1 MLVKNPNWR
10 ANVRPASDVAI
21 MAAEYV
27 NWGRG
32 NAILPFQIEFLNNA
46 FQRKKD
52 GTWKYKR
59 VALNMP
65 RQNGKTKI
73 LTAPILYYLFVLG
86 LNVLVTAH
94 EQIAAN
100 KIMEDLKDAIDSNPE
115 LKAEVTHFSTTMGRE
130 RLQLRNGAFV
140 RFRSRKSASAGMGGT
155 FDLVIFD
162 EAQELRSEYEAM
174 ISKTLKTRRM
184 AMIVY
189 TGTPFLPSSIGDT
202 FNVFLDNAENDDMA
216 YAVRYGID
224 DETADI
230 EDEQLW
236 ALTNPLYPDVIPREA
251 FLTDVAIAKQGGADG
266 LIDFRIQDLG
276 LWWVDSIPPAIP
288 MDLWDSAYSDLQ
300 HDRDTLV
307 YALTFDPATS
317 TLALSVAASTEE
329 VTVGS
334 QHYDKWAYIIG
345 EIVDERPTAESWQ
358 WVSDELKTRPRKT
371 TLILDAGGLNNPIRD
386 MLPRGLNV
394 IQLTGTEF
402 LASQQGFLDL
412 LNEGRFK
419 HTNNPQLTAEVQ
431 NAQKLKSSSDDQ
443 WKFAPIR
450 KTETTA
456 GLKGVSIAA
465 WYRGVNRPKERQV
478 REVIA

>member
-1 MLVKNPNWR
+1 MG
-10 ANVRPASDVAI
+10 AHQPALS
-21 MAAEYV
+21 
-27 NWGRG
+27 GR
-32 NAILPFQIEFLNNA
+32 
-46 FQRKKD
+46 
-52 GTWKYKR
+52 
-59 VALNMP
+59 
-65 RQNGKTKI
+65 
-73 LTAPILYYLFVLG
+73 
-86 LNVLVTAH
+86 
-94 EQIAAN
+94 
-100 KIMEDLKDAIDSNPE
+100 DS
-115 LKAEVTHFSTTMGRE
+115 T
-130 RLQLRNGAFV
+130 
-140 RFRSRKSASAGMGGT
+140 RS
-155 FDLVIFD
+155 VPH
-162 EAQELRSEYEAM
+162 
-174 ISKTLKTRRM
+174 RR
-184 AMIVY
+184 
-189 TGTPFLPSSIGDT
+189 
-202 FNVFLDNAENDDMA
+202 
-216 YAVRYGID
+216 
-224 DETADI
+224 
-230 EDEQLW
+230 
-236 ALTNPLYPDVIPREA
+236 
-251 FLTDVAIAKQGGADG
+251 AIAKQGGADG

-276 LWWVDSIPPAIP
+276 LWWADSIPPAIP
-288 MDLWDSAYSDLQ
+288 IDLWDSAYSDLQ

-317 TLALSVAASTEE
+317 TLALSVAANTEE

-345 EIVDERPTAESWQ
+345 EIVDERPTTESWQ
-358 WVSDELKTRPRKT
+358 WVVDELKTRPRKT

-431 NAQKLKSSSDDQ
+431 NAQKLKSGSDDQ

-465 WYRGVNRPKERQV
+465 WYRGVNRPKERKV